1 MFVGKL
7 MEHVFFSQ
15 DELTM
20 LDHIPVL
27 KRVYPPVKK
36 HRPWQIGVGRLVST
50 KNGLFSWSM
59 LIYQRIVSGG

>member
-15 DELTM
+15 DELTT

>member
-1 MFVGKL
+1 MAKWGEDLHDNVAEWDLKWY
-7 MEHVFFSQ
+7 
-15 DELTM
+15 
-20 LDHIPVL
+20 HIPVL

-59 LIYQRIVSGG
+59 LIYQRVVSGG